1 MVDEERRGGE
11 RAADGERPG
20 GRQRETGFGERGTEE
35 SPLAALRRL
44 VLALLTERH
53 PPAGV
58 GRGASIKVL
67 RRTFDALERALPGFA

>member
-35 SPLAALRRL
+35 SPLAALRQL

-58 GRGASIKVL
+58 GEGC
-67 RRTFDALERALPGFA
+67 EH